1 MLRNTLFPLGVSLG
15 IHIVLALIL
24 FLGVSL
30 PENKTKIKP
39 KVEYINATLVAM
51 EKAKKKA
58 PAPQKA
64 KSKPKPKPKP
74 PEPKKKEEPKPV
86 EKKPEPEKAPEKAPE
101 KVPENAPKKKD
112 AVPPVPAKEKPKV
125 LKKSLDEEKRQK
137 LLEQHSN
144 ELDAAIND
152 EFLDDP
158 AWDEEGDQEELSDEE
173 LQVMNLG
180 TAIQRAIIARW
191 SRPPS
196 ARNGMRVDLIINLLP
211 TGDIVGVQVA
221 KSSGNRAFDRSAE
234 TAVNKAARFPEVQE
248 LRGNMVFERNFRQFR
263 LTFRPEDLRK

>member
-1 MLRNTLFPLGVSLG
+1 MLRNTFFPLCVSLG
-15 IHIVLALIL
+15 IHIALALLL
-24 FLGVSL
+24 FLGISL
-30 PENKTKIKP
+30 PENQTRIKP
-39 KVEYINATLVAM
+39 KLEYINATLVTM

-58 PAPQKA
+58 PEPKKQQA
-64 KSKPKPKPKP
+64 KPKPKPPKPKPKP
-74 PEPKKKEEPKPV
+74 PEPKPPEPKPEPKKEEPK
-86 EKKPEPEKAPEKAPE
+86 KD
-101 KVPENAPKKKD
+101 APKKETEKKEV
-112 AVPPVPAKEKPKV
+112 APEPPVKEKPKV
-125 LKKSLDEEKRQK
+125 LKKSLDEQKRAD
-137 LLEQHSN
+137 LLKQQS
-144 ELDAAIND
+144 D
-152 EFLDDP
+152 EFEAVLDEEFIDDP
-158 AWDEEGDQEELSDEE
+158 AWDEEADNEEMSDEE
-173 LQVMNLG
+173 RLVLNLG

-234 TAVNKAARFPEVQE
+234 TAVNKATRFPEVQE